1 MKRKRAEPATKGD
14 LDRFAT
20 KDDLER
26 FATKDDL
33 ERFATK
39 DDLERFATKDDLKRF
54 ATKDDLK
61 RFATKDDLAQFAK
74 KDDLKRF
81 PTKDEMTAVLRR
93 QSLKIVSLETSMG
106 TFRNDVISAIKG
118 VESRMTKRMDTFMS
132 NTMRVDR
139 DNILLIHRIDK
150 VEGLVSDL
158 ERRVP

>member
-1 MKRKRAEPATKGD
+1 MHNDDEMKRKRAEPATKGD

-39 DDLERFATKDDLKRF
+39 DDLERFATKVDLERFATKVDLKRF
-54 ATKDDLK
+54 A
-61 RFATKDDLAQFAK
+61 
-74 KDDLKRF
+74 
-81 PTKDEMTAVLRR
+81 TKDEMTAVLRR

-106 TFRNDVISAIKG
+106 AFRDDVISAIKG

-139 DNILLIHRIDK
+139 DNILLIHRLDK
-150 VEGLVSDL
+150 VEGRVSDL
-158 ERRVP
+158 ERRAP